1 MLKNQSA
8 TGIKGALQK
17 LYINYKVKQKQINF
31 IKRLMQ
37 TKGGK
42 IY

>member
-8 TGIKGALQK
+8 TGVKGVLQK